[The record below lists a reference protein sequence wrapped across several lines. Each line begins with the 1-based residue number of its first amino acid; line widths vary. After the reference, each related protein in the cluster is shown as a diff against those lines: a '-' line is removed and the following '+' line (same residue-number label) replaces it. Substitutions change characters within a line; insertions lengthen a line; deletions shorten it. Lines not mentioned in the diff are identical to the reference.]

1 MCEIETLTGR
11 PSDEVFAKI
20 SFTLIHYFM
29 LFDAIYRPAAEGATS
44 RPDTRRQ
51 GTHVKRGKLRRRVRL
66 PRRHANLYII
76 RTLLCCESDCDL
88 TLCGISSVVLACH
101 VVIKS
106 TRRGG
111 SPQEIQSRLHV
122 DRQTV
127 RHTCRAIEARLTA
140 SSNAYYAPHK
150 HSSLTTHLIL
160 RGQLTISYPDDPSPK
175 KETFGP
181 GAVVDVDA
189 GKRHEVWMGS
199 EGCTYVIGE

>member
-1 MCEIETLTGR
+1 
-11 PSDEVFAKI
+11 
-20 SFTLIHYFM
+20 M

-51 GTHVKRGKLRRRVRL
+51 GTHVKRGELRRRVRL

-76 RTLLCCESDCDL
+76 RILSCCESDCDL
-88 TLCGISSVVLACH
+88 TLRGISSTVLIWRH
-101 VVIKS
+101 VVVKIRS
-106 TRRGG
+106 RGG
-111 SPQEIQSRLHV
+111 SPQEFQSRLLL